1 MQTPK
6 GSDAARCFFWG
17 MMFGLP
23 AAFVGFGILMIVAG
37 GTSDPRLPWAGGGL
51 VAAGVV
57 GLLAAWSF
65 KRRGWTY

>member
-1 MQTPK
+1 
-6 GSDAARCFFWG
+6 